1 MDMSKKTLNIQNSNV
16 KDQDLGVEKSENLL
30 SYVNQIVPEVYK
42 NPVGESQGY
51 SQDSETSRIQPQM
64 P

>member
-1 MDMSKKTLNIQNSNV
+1 MDMSKKTLDIQNSNI
-16 KDQDLGVEKSENLL
+16 KDYDLGVENSENLL

-51 SQDSETSRIQPQM
+51 SQDSETSRIQRQM